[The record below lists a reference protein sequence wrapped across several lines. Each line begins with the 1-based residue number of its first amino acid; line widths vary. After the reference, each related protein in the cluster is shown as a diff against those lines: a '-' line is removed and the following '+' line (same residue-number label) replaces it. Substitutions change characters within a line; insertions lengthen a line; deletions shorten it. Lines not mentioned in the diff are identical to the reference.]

1 MHSRES
7 QYLSIKV
14 LIVFGSSKGRTGR
27 IAEILSDAL
36 TGNGLTPVLKNVF
49 EARPEELLEY
59 RYIVLGSST
68 YGQGDLQQDFLDFER
83 GMDDLDLTGIKAAVF
98 GSGNSRYA
106 YYAEAVDILEAK
118 VKIQGARLIL
128 PSFRQDMMI
137 ESPDGEEVLQWAEEL
152 ADAIALET
160 AADIK

>member
-1 MHSRES
+1 M
-7 QYLSIKV
+7 SIKI

-36 TGNGLTPVLKNVF
+36 AEKGLTTVLKNVF

-68 YGQGDLQQDFLDFER
+68 YGQGDLQSDFLDFER
-83 GMDDLDLTGIKAAVF
+83 GMDDLDLTGIKAAIF

-118 VKIQGARLIL
+118 VKIQGARLVL
-128 PSFRQDMMI
+128 PSFRQDMMM
-137 ESPDGEEVLQWAEEL
+137 ESPEGEEVFQWAQEL
-152 ADAIALET
+152 ANAIASD
-160 AADIK
+160 AGSDVI

>member
-1 MHSRES
+1 M
-7 QYLSIKV
+7 SINV

-36 TGNGLTPVLKNVF
+36 TAKGLTTVLKNVF
-49 EARPEELLEY
+49 EARPKELLDY

-68 YGQGDLQQDFLDFER
+68 YGQGDLQRDFLDFER
-83 GMDDLDLTGIKAAVF
+83 GMDDLDLTGIKAAIF

-128 PSFRQDMMI
+128 PSFRQDMMM
-137 ESPDGEEVLQWAEEL
+137 ESPDGEEVLQWTQEL
-152 ADAIALET
+152 ADTIHAGS
-160 AADIK
+160 DIK

>member
-1 MHSRES
+1 M
-7 QYLSIKV
+7 SIKI

-36 TGNGLTPVLKNVF
+36 AEKGLTTVLKNVF

-68 YGQGDLQQDFLDFER
+68 YGQGDLQSDFLDFER
-83 GMDDLDLTGIKAAVF
+83 GMDDLDLTGIKAAIF

-118 VKIQGARLIL
+118 VKIQGARLVL
-128 PSFRQDMMI
+128 PSFRQDMMM
-137 ESPDGEEVLQWAEEL
+137 ESPEGEEVFQWAQEL
-152 ADAIALET
+152 ANAIVSDAGS
-160 AADIK
+160 DIK

>member
-1 MHSRES
+1 
-7 QYLSIKV
+7 LSIKI

-36 TGNGLTPVLKNVF
+36 TEKGLTTVLKNVF

-68 YGQGDLQQDFLDFER
+68 YGQGDLQSDFLDFER
-83 GMDDLDLTGIKAAVF
+83 GMDDLDLTGIKAAIF

-118 VKIQGARLIL
+118 VKIQGARLVL
-128 PSFRQDMMI
+128 PSFRQDMMM
-137 ESPDGEEVLQWAEEL
+137 ESPEGEEVFQWAQEL
-152 ADAIALET
+152 ANAIASD
-160 AADIK
+160 AGSDVI